1 MPSDQIKESVHN
13 NDLKALI
20 DATVSLDQYKS
31 KVGKDSEI
39 IVMAIKCMDEE
50 PAKDLSQ
57 FLETGHKTLDVDI
70 SPGPDQEGKYTVFI
84 EMERDSEAFKKIDDM
99 LEHLDYIVAR
109 VGVDHVGIG
118 TDFNHGSGIEGFAD
132 ASEALNVTTALL
144 ARGYS
149 AEEIEKI
156 WGGNFLRVFRET
168 GG

>member
-1 MPSDQIKESVHN
+1 MMPSDQIKESVQN

-20 DATVSLDQYKS
+20 DATISLDQYKS

-99 LEHLDYIVAR
+99 LEDIKR
-109 VGVDHVGIG
+109 VD
-118 TDFNHGSGIEGFAD
+118 N
-132 ASEALNVTTALL
+132 
-144 ARGYS
+144 
-149 AEEIEKI
+149 EIEEYMFTSYENKEPQPF
-156 WGGNFLRVFRET
+156 NKETYQTSVLDSPVKYETEHNPEAKAVAERMKFLNT
-168 GG
+168 Y